1 MSDAMPTGVNTPFK
15 AGGTRHARST
25 QRNHFTVMSERSG
38 NQQEIQHPSE
48 AEVVVLFSGPPA
60 ALSDTEL
67 EVYLR

>member
-1 MSDAMPTGVNTPFK
+1 
-15 AGGTRHARST
+15 
-25 QRNHFTVMSERSG
+25 MSERSG